1 MTFLPAAGRRTPL
14 SALMLA
20 AALLAAPAAP
30 ANAQLAAGSNAPVDI
45 TADELEVINAR
56 CLAIWRGSAEAL
68 QDNSRLRADVLTIRY
83 AAARPARTGSES
95 SCGELQGLDA
105 QGSVYY
111 VTPTQR
117 VRANA
122 AVYDAAADT
131 ITMTGDV
138 VAAQGQN
145 VLRGER
151 LVIQVSTGQAR
162 METSARGA
170 GTPGRVRGVFYPNQT
185 QGQPAAKR

>member
-1 MTFLPAAGRRTPL
+1 MKILPAAGLWTRLPL
-14 SALMLA
+14 LMLA
-20 AALLAAPAAP
+20 GLLAAAPFAP
-30 ANAQLAAGSNAPVDI
+30 AKAQLAAGSNAPVDI
-45 TADELEVINAR
+45 TADELEVLNTR
-56 CLAIWRGSAEAL
+56 CLAIWKGSAEAL

-83 AAARPARTGSES
+83 AAARPARTGAEPT
-95 SCGELQGLDA
+95 CGELQGLDA

-111 VTPTQR
+111 VTPAQR
-117 VRANA
+117 VRSNA
-122 AVYDAAADT
+122 AVYDAASDT

-151 LVIQVSTGQAR
+151 LVIQVATGEAK

-185 QGQPAAKR
+185 QAQPAPNR